1 MWGRKV
7 LLADHIWSVLTSRS
21 YFLPPERGA
30 ASEFFAGDISRSA
43 GNEITQMAHI
53 LSWCDCSH
61 ARYLCFPCLYVSE
74 PASSCLQG
82 TSLYISHHIR
92 IPYPYSLPCQSPAT
106 APGGLSWEV
115 GYFWWKLCQTSAQ
128 NWIWQCLMGCLLC
141 PSFLSLSKEGRVDEE
156 VQGCFWLAQKK
167 HFLSCVFLL
176 LKDGRGKQES
186 PLVPLAP
193 SPRIVPVDSPSLY
206 ALMPAAMHLLQP
218 DTLQLHGVLVQ
229 PSHYSCTPHG
239 TALPP
244 TLKSLWHNHAAP
256 LSQLYVCSYVYLNWC
271 CTGLSPS
278 NYAWAVLVTPC
289 MTVPVDVCPHS
300 TCLCISPH
308 WPLMFAQCRT
318 RFASMTLCLSRQET
332 RR

>member
-1 MWGRKV
+1 MQGIFAFPVCMSQSLPTPVCRA
-7 LLADHIWSVLTSRS
+7 LRFTSVTTSE
-21 YFLPPERGA
+21 YP
-30 ASEFFAGDISRSA
+30 
-43 GNEITQMAHI
+43 I
-53 LSWCDCSH
+53 L
-61 ARYLCFPCLYVSE
+61 
-74 PASSCLQG
+74 
-82 TSLYISHHIR
+82 
-92 IPYPYSLPCQSPAT
+92 IPYPVNHQLLP
-106 APGGLSWEV
+106 LEV
-115 GYFWWKLCQTSAQ
+115 WAERLGISGENCVRHQPR
-128 NWIWQCLMGCLLC
+128 IWQCLMGCLLC

-176 LKDGRGKQES
+176 LKEGRGKQES

-206 ALMPAAMHLLQP
+206 TLMPAAMHLLQP
-218 DTLQLHGVLVQ
+218 DTLQLQGVLVQ

-244 TLKSLWHNHAAP
+244 TLKSLWHNRATP

-278 NYAWAVLVTPC
+278 NYTRAVLVTPC
-289 MTVPVDVCPHS
+289 MTVPVDVCPHR

-308 WPLMFAQCRT
+308 WPLMFARCKT